1 MLNLPA
7 WAIVGLVAA
16 GTVVAGAQRVGHGIK
31 AIGQKA
37 GHELKYEP
45 PKVLHLLGM
54 HRGHLK
60 KDGRKI

>member
-1 MLNLPA
+1 MPD
-7 WAIVGLVAA
+7 GLYLALAA
-16 GTVVAGAQRVGHGIK
+16 VFMALWTGIQQVGHSVK
-31 AIGQKA
+31 VLGQKV

-45 PKVLHLLGM
+45 PKVLHLLGI